1 MLAYF
6 IEYCQTDKRKW
17 IKNIL
22 KFKKKKKTVKIY
34 LFEVHMFV
42 KESLSIQVVLTW
54 TIKSVVVTFYEVKT
68 KSETLLLKY
77 KLTS

>member
-42 KESLSIQVVLTW
+42 KESLSIQVVLT
-54 TIKSVVVTFYEVKT
+54 
-68 KSETLLLKY
+68 
-77 KLTS
+77 